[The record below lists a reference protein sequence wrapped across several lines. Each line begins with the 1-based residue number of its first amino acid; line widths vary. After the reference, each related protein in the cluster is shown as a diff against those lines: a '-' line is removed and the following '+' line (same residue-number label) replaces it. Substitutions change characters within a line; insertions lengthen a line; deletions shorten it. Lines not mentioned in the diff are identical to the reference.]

1 MPSRHIAL
9 LRGINVGRAKRI
21 AMADLRALM
30 EGLGFLQV
38 RTLLNSGN
46 VVFDV
51 PDDLPASRRKD
62 IPRRIES
69 AMTENLGVS
78 ARVLVITAAE
88 LDAIIAANP
97 LLDVATD
104 PARLLV
110 AVMSADLERARL
122 APLAQ
127 GDWGADRCAVGEGAV
142 YLWCGRGI
150 LDSDLAKAFF
160 RVPGEGMT
168 SRNWSTMLK
177 LQALVR
183 KE

>member
-1 MPSRHIAL
+1 VAL

-30 EGLGFLQV
+30 ESLGFLNV

-51 PDDLPASRRKD
+51 SDSLPDRLRADMGRK
-62 IPRRIES
+62 IES
-69 AMTENLGVS
+69 AMTDRLGVS
-78 ARVLVITAAE
+78 ARILVITAAE

-104 PARLLV
+104 PSRLLV
-110 AVMSADLERARL
+110 AVMSPDLERARL
-122 APLAQ
+122 EPLAQ
-127 GDWGADRCAVGEGAV
+127 RDWGADRCTVGGGAV
-142 YLWCGRGI
+142 YLWCGAGI
-150 LDSDLAKAFF
+150 LDSELAKAFF

-168 SRNWSTMLK
+168 SRNWATMLK
-177 LQALVR
+177 LQALAG
-183 KE
+183 KG

>member
-1 MPSRHIAL
+1 MPARHIAL

-30 EGLGFLQV
+30 EGLGFLHV

-46 VVFDV
+46 VVFDA
-51 PDDLPASRRKD
+51 PGSGKEGIAGK
-62 IPRRIES
+62 IEK
-69 AMTENLGVS
+69 AMTESLGVS
-78 ARVLVITAAE
+78 ARVMVITVAE
-88 LDAIIAANP
+88 LDAIVAANP

-110 AVMSADLERARL
+110 GVMNADLERARL

-127 GDWGADRCAVGEGAV
+127 GDWGADRCAVGDGAV
-142 YLWCGRGI
+142 YLWCGQGI

-183 KE
+183 KA

>member
-1 MPSRHIAL
+1 MPSRQSSRYVAL

-30 EGLGFLQV
+30 EGLGFLNV

-46 VVFDV
+46 VVFDA
-51 PDDLPASRRKD
+51 PGSGREGIAGK
-62 IPRRIES
+62 IEK
-69 AMTENLGVS
+69 AMTESLGVS

-88 LDAIIAANP
+88 LDAIVAANP

-110 AVMSADLERARL
+110 GVMSAEADRGRL
-122 APLAQ
+122 APLVERE
-127 GDWGADRCAVGEGAV
+127 WEPDRFAVGEGAA
-142 YLWCGRGI
+142 YLWCSRGI
-150 LDSDLAKAFF
+150 LDSDLAKSFGRALGDG
-160 RVPGEGMT
+160 VT

-177 LQALVR
+177 LQALAG